1 MLPQDEVITRLS
13 SKSIKKKKVLKYYAD
28 SEIWKKKVQLCMD
41 CKSKTD
47 SSDPVSISGKVK
59 LAVMGLYNLTMY
71 QLGKVFIFFVGIL
84 LLSTL
89 RWVVSAMLFKK
100 C

>member
-1 MLPQDEVITRLS
+1 MVKVL
-13 SKSIKKKKVLKYYAD
+13 KKKVLKYYTD
-28 SEIWKKKVQLCMD
+28 SEFKKKKKKQLCID

-47 SSDPVSISGKVK
+47 SSDPVSISGKIK

-71 QLGKVFIFFVGIL
+71 QLGKVFIFFLGIL

-89 RWVVSAMLFKK
+89 RWVLSAMLFKK

>member
-1 MLPQDEVITRLS
+1 MLRRFRDT
-13 SKSIKKKKVLKYYAD
+13 KK
-28 SEIWKKKVQLCMD
+28 ETVQLCIA
-41 CKSKTD
+41 CKSQTD
-47 SSDPVSISGKVK
+47 FSDLVSISGKIK

-71 QLGKVFIFFVGIL
+71 QLGKVFIFFLGIL

-89 RWVVSAMLFKK
+89 RWVLSAVLFKK

>member
-1 MLPQDEVITRLS
+1 MVKVL
-13 SKSIKKKKVLKYYAD
+13 KKKVLKYYTD
-28 SEIWKKKVQLCMD
+28 SELKKKMQLCID

-47 SSDPVSISGKVK
+47 SSDPVSISGKIK

-71 QLGKVFIFFVGIL
+71 QLGKVFIFFLGIL

-89 RWVVSAMLFKK
+89 RWVLSAMLFKK